1 MVKRGCFC
9 FILAL
14 YSDSKTSIRAIPVS
28 LETTHNVI
36 LNLVQDLTED
46 WLVKARGEML
56 KRVQHDVE
64 GIELAHKLI
73 LNLVQD
79 LSAVKESR
87 GSR

>member
-1 MVKRGCFC
+1 M
-9 FILAL
+9 
-14 YSDSKTSIRAIPVS
+14 
-28 LETTHNVI
+28 
-36 LNLVQDLTED
+36 
-46 WLVKARGEML
+46 KARGEML